1 MADYFQGSRQPDPI
15 VLSRRRKMLALSLA
29 ALTMVALP
37 MPAWAQTEPKPF
49 SPEELDQMLAPIA
62 LYDDAL
68 LSQVLMAAGYP
79 LEIVEAAR
87 WSQANP
93 NLKGDAAV
101 TAVADKTWDVS
112 VKSLVAFPS
121 VLKQLSDH
129 LDWTQKLGDALIGQQ
144 ADVAT
149 SIQRLRAKAA
159 AAGTLK
165 TGKEQTVTTQ
175 TQGSD
180 TTIAIQPTDPEVV
193 YVPTYDPNTAYGQ
206 WSNPSYPPTSYP
218 TGGALMS
225 GLAWGVGI
233 AAAGAMFS
241 SWNWNSGGSGN
252 YVNVNANRATN
263 IDRNYNRANVGT
275 GGRWQH
281 DASHRK
287 GVAYRDPAARQQYGQ
302 NRPGADQRQ
311 QFRGQTDQAARTGGA
326 GGPGGAGRPG
336 GRRWSRWSGPA
347 RWRGR
352 CRRSRWRRRSRRRGP
367 ARWRG
372 RCRWSRWSGSPWWR
386 RRCRWSW
393 ECPAAGGR
401 SRRRWWK
408 WPLRSRP
415 RPAGEPRVPA
425 RSGPAAKGG
434 AAAQRWRRR
443 WPSRR
448 RRRWWWRPG
457 RRRWRTAMSKM
468 IRGVFLALV
477 LCVGLSA
484 AALAQPQA
492 PAPQLRGF
500 PTAGGGGRRGHRSD
514 PQQRRQG
521 DDRHPGLDVARVR
534 ARRRPR

>member
-1 MADYFQGSRQPDPI
+1 MADYFQGPCPLDSI
-15 VLSRRRKMLALSLA
+15 VRSRRRKMLALSLA

-37 MPAWAQTEPKPF
+37 MPVLAQTEPKPF

-87 WSQANP
+87 WSAANP

-149 SIQRLRAKAA
+149 SIQRLRAKAS

-175 TQGSD
+175 TQGSE
-180 TTIAIQPTDPEVV
+180 TTIAIQPTNPEVV

-206 WSNPSYPPTSYP
+206 WSNPSYPPTSYPTGP

-311 QFRGQTDQAARTGGA
+311 QFRGQTDQAARPGGA
-326 GGPGGAGRPG
+326 GGAGGAGRPG
-336 GRRWSRWSGPA
+336 GAGGPA
-347 RWRGR
+347 VPVVPAGGRPWWR
-352 CRRSRWRRRSRRRGP
+352 RRSRWRGWRRWPRRRRRC
-367 ARWRG
+367 RWRG
-372 RCRWSRWSGSPWWR
+372 SPWRCRRCRWSRW
-386 RRCRWSW
+386 
-393 ECPAAGGR
+393 CPAAGGR
-401 SRRRWWK
+401 SRRRRWCK
-408 WPLRSRP
+408 WPLRREP
-415 RPAGEPRVPA
+415 WPAGEPRVPT
-425 RSGPAAKGG
+425 RPRPAAKGG

-443 WPSRR
+443 
-448 RRRWWWRPG
+448 RWRQG
-457 RRRWRTAMSKM
+457 RRRWRWRA
-468 IRGVFLALV
+468 G
-477 LCVGLSA
+477 A
-484 AALAQPQA
+484 AVVEDGDEQA
-492 PAPQLRGF
+492 
-500 PTAGGGGRRGHRSD
+500 D
-514 PQQRRQG
+514 P
-521 DDRHPGLDVARVR
+521 
-534 ARRRPR
+534 

>member
-1 MADYFQGSRQPDPI
+1 MADEFQEPREPDRTI
-15 VLSRRRKMLALSLA
+15 RAGRRRGLALAFAALTLA
-29 ALTMVALP
+29 ALP
-37 MPAWAQTEPKPF
+37 MRAQAQAEPKPF
-49 SPEELDQMLAPIA
+49 SPEELDQILAPIA

-144 ADVAT
+144 ADVAA

-175 TQGSD
+175 TQGSE
-180 TTIAIQPTDPEVV
+180 TTIAIQPTDPQVV
-193 YVPTYDPNTAYGQ
+193 YVPTYDPNTAYGE

-218 TGGALMS
+218 TGGAVMR

-241 SWNWNSGGSGN
+241 SWNWNSGGSGS

-281 DASHRK
+281 DPGHRK
-287 GVAYRDPAARQQYGQ
+287 GVAYRDPVARQQYGQ

-311 QFRGQTDQAARTGGA
+311 QFRGQMDQAARPGGGPGGGGPGGGPGGGGRPGGPGGPGA
-326 GGPGGAGRPG
+326 GGPGGTARPG
-336 GRRWSRWSGPA
+336 GGAGGGPA
-347 RWRGR
+347 QRPG
-352 CRRSRWRRRSRRRGP
+352 G
-367 ARWRG
+367 G
-372 RCRWSRWSGSPWWR
+372 G
-386 RRCRWSW
+386 
-393 ECPAAGGR
+393 AGGGTA
-401 SRRRWWK
+401 
-408 WPLRSRP
+408 P
-415 RPAGEPRVPA
+415 RPGGGGGGGGGNGVAGVNRGQQVNRESQRGQVQQQRAAPQ
-425 RSGPAAKGG
+425 RSGGGGGGG
-434 AAAQRWRRR
+434 A
-443 WPSRR
+443 
-448 RRRWWWRPG
+448 
-457 RRRWRTAMSKM
+457 
-468 IRGVFLALV
+468 RGGGGGGGA
-477 LCVGLSA
+477 
-484 AALAQPQA
+484 
-492 PAPQLRGF
+492 RGGGGG
-500 PTAGGGGRRGHRSD
+500 GGGGRR
-514 PQQRRQG
+514 
-521 DDRHPGLDVARVR
+521 
-534 ARRRPR
+534 

>member
-1 MADYFQGSRQPDPI
+1 
-15 VLSRRRKMLALSLA
+15 
-29 ALTMVALP
+29 
-37 MPAWAQTEPKPF
+37 
-49 SPEELDQMLAPIA
+49 MLAPIA

-101 TAVADKTWDVS
+101 KAVADKTWDVS

-149 SIQRLRAKAA
+149 SIQRLRAKAS

-180 TTIAIQPTDPEVV
+180 TTIAIQPTNPEVV

-311 QFRGQTDQAARTGGA
+311 QFRGQTDQAARPGGA

-336 GRRWSRWSGPA
+336 GAGA
-347 RWRGR
+347 V
-352 CRRSRWRRRSRRRGP
+352 
-367 ARWRG
+367 
-372 RCRWSRWSGSPWWR
+372 
-386 RRCRWSW
+386 
-393 ECPAAGGR
+393 AGGAG
-401 SRRRWWK
+401 
-408 WPLRSRP
+408 RP
-415 RPAGEPRVPA
+415 
-425 RSGPAAKGG
+425 GG
-434 AAAQRWRRR
+434 AGGAGGPGGAG
-443 WPSRR
+443 
-448 RRRWWWRPG
+448 RPG
-457 RRRWRTAMSKM
+457 GAGGAGGPGGVGGAGGAGRPGGAGGAGGAGRPGGRLAVAEMASPESN
-468 IRGVFLALV
+468 RGQQVNRESQRGQAQQQRAAPQRSAGGGGGGGQV
-477 LCVGLSA
+477 A
-484 AALAQPQA
+484 AAAVA
-492 PAPQLRGF
+492 AVAVRGGG
-500 PTAGGGGRRGHRSD
+500 GGGGRR
-514 PQQRRQG
+514 
-521 DDRHPGLDVARVR
+521 
-534 ARRRPR
+534 

>member
-1 MADYFQGSRQPDPI
+1 MADEVHAIRGAIGRS
-15 VLSRRRKMLALSLA
+15 SRRRTLALSLA
-29 ALTMVALP
+29 ALTVVALP
-37 MPAWAQTEPKPF
+37 MPALAQAPTEPKPF

-87 WSQANP
+87 WSAANP

-112 VKSLVAFPS
+112 VKSMVAFPS

-175 TQGSD
+175 TQGSE
-180 TTIAIQPTDPEVV
+180 TTIAIQPTDPQVV
-193 YVPTYDPNTAYGQ
+193 YVPTYDPNTAYGE

-218 TGGALMS
+218 TGGAVMR

-287 GVAYRDPAARQQYGQ
+287 GVAYRDPATRQQYGQ

-311 QFRGQTDQAARTGGA
+311 QFRGQTDQAARPGGAGGAGGAGRPGGVGGAGGPGGVGGAGRPGGPGGVGGAGRPGGAGGAGGA

-336 GRRWSRWSGPA
+336 G
-347 RWRGR
+347 
-352 CRRSRWRRRSRRRGP
+352 
-367 ARWRG
+367 
-372 RCRWSRWSGSPWWR
+372 
-386 RRCRWSW
+386 
-393 ECPAAGGR
+393 AGGAGGAGNVQ
-401 SRRRWWK
+401 
-408 WPLRSRP
+408 
-415 RPAGEPRVPA
+415 RPAGGAGGGSAQRP
-425 RSGPAAKGG
+425 GGGG
-434 AAAQRWRRR
+434 ANGLSGVDRGQQVNREAQR
-443 WPSRR
+443 
-448 RRRWWWRPG
+448 G
-457 RRRWRTAMSKM
+457 R
-468 IRGVFLALV
+468 
-477 LCVGLSA
+477 
-484 AALAQPQA
+484 AQQQRA
-492 PAPQLRGF
+492 APQRS
-500 PTAGGGGRRGHRSD
+500 AGGGGRPAGGGGGARGGGGGARGGGGGARGGGGGG
-514 PQQRRQG
+514 RR
-521 DDRHPGLDVARVR
+521 
-534 ARRRPR
+534 